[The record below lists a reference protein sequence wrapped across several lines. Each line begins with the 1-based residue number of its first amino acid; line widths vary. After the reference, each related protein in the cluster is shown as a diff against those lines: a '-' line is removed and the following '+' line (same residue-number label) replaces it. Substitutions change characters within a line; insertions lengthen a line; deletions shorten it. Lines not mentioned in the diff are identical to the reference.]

1 MVNRNLSVNL
11 KYLRKATGLTQA
23 EMSADIDI
31 DIKAYAKY
39 EEGRSEP
46 TIDTLIRISEYY
58 GITVDELV
66 KVKIKNK

>member
-1 MVNRNLSVNL
+1 MINRDLSINLR
-11 KYLRKATGLTQA
+11 YLRTSRRLTQA

-31 DIKAYAKY
+31 DMKAYAKY

-66 KVKIKNK
+66 KKKNK

>member
-1 MVNRNLSVNL
+1 MVNRDLSINLR
-11 KYLRKATGLTQA
+11 YLRTSRRLTQS

-31 DIKAYAKY
+31 DMKAYAKY

-66 KVKIKNK
+66 KKNK